1 MRPNNVFVIG
11 LTGGVGSGK
20 SLVLESIKDKY
31 DCLVIKA
38 DDIGN
43 EVKLKGRE
51 CYDDIVSLLGEDILG
66 PDKEIIKNKMADKIF
81 SDEDLIEKVNA
92 IIHPVVKKVI
102 SEQMDE
108 DNGKHKFIVVE
119 AALLIEAQYFDLFD
133 EVWVI
138 DTDKEVRIKRLM
150 ESRGYSLEKCENII
164 ANQNDVDY
172 YWLQSDIFS
181 NENPESDYYG
191 LRVIQNNSSTEDLK
205 DAIDEVME
213 DINGRLRQY

>member
-20 SLVLESIKDKY
+20 SLVLEYLKDKY
-31 DCLVIKA
+31 NCLVIKA

-108 DNGKHKFIVVE
+108 DNGKHKFVVVE

-138 DTDKEVRIKRLM
+138 DADKEVRIKRLM
-150 ESRGYSLEKCENII
+150 ESRGYSLEKCANII
-164 ANQNDVDY
+164 ANQNGLDY
-172 YWLQSDIFS
+172 YCLQSDIFS

-191 LRVIQNNSSTEDLK
+191 IRVIQNNSSTEDLK